1 MSNSKKTSAWGKWIY
16 WFIFSVAVITVYK
29 TLDNFTDVTSW
40 IANLLNVLMP
50 FSMGILIS
58 GLLYIPAKKI
68 ENLYRKPKNKF
79 LTKISRGLSIL
90 TTYVLVILIIIT
102 AIKFIIPAI
111 SESVTE
117 LLNNLPG
124 YYNEATKAINSIPDN
139 DIISQQDLKDAINN
153 MQNFD
158 LKKYISFESIMEYI
172 KGVINIA
179 TSIFDFFVAVIVSVY
194 ILMERD
200 SILKFAKKALR
211 AFVKNDEKYNLICK
225 YCTAAGDVFFKF
237 LGGQILDAVIVGI
250 ITSIAMIILKIEYAG
265 LLGFVIGLFNL
276 IPYFGAIF
284 AIGIAILVTV
294 FTGGIFQA
302 IWLAIIVILLQQI
315 DANIINPRIIGSSLK
330 VSPILVIF
338 AVTVGGA
345 YFKVLGMFLGVPIA
359 AVIKIILVD
368 YIEYKNRLY
377 EEEKIK
383 EMNKP
388 KRRTATRIKKTVIG
402 EDGTIV
408 EE

>member
-1 MSNSKKTSAWGKWIY
+1 MNSKKTSAWGKWIY

-40 IANLLNVLMP
+40 IANLLNILTP
-50 FSMGILIS
+50 FSMGILIA

-79 LTKISRGLSIL
+79 LTRISRGLSIL
-90 TTYVLVILIIIT
+90 TTYILVILIIIT
-102 AIKFIIPAI
+102 VIKFIIPAI

-117 LLNNLPG
+117 LMNKWPG
-124 YYNEATKAINSIPDN
+124 YYNEAIKSINSIPDN
-139 DIISQQDLKDAINN
+139 DLFTQEDLKDIKNN

-158 LKKYISFESIMEYI
+158 LKKYLSFESIMEYI

-179 TSIFDFFVAVIVSVY
+179 TGIFDFFVAIIMSVY
-194 ILMERD
+194 ILMERE

-211 AFVKNDEKYNLICK
+211 AIVKNDEKYNLICK
-225 YCTAAGDVFFKF
+225 YCTVAGDVFFKF

-250 ITSIAMIILKIEYAG
+250 ITSIAMMLLKIEYAG

-302 IWLAIIVILLQQI
+302 IWLAIIVVLLQQI

-368 YIEYKNRLY
+368 YVDYKNRVY

-402 EDGTIV
+402 EDGTV
-408 EE
+408 SEE

>member
-1 MSNSKKTSAWGKWIY
+1 MNSKKTSAWGKWIY

-40 IANLLNVLMP
+40 IANLLSILTP
-50 FSMGILIS
+50 FSMGILIA

-68 ENLYRKPKNKF
+68 ENLYRKPKSKF

-90 TTYVLVILIIIT
+90 TTYILVILIIIT

-111 SESVTE
+111 SESVAE
-117 LLNNLPG
+117 LMNKWPG
-124 YYNEATKAINSIPDN
+124 YYNEAIKSINSIPDN
-139 DIISQQDLKDAINN
+139 DLFTQEDLKEIKKN

-158 LKKYISFESIMEYI
+158 LKKYLSFESIMEYI

-179 TSIFDFFVAVIVSVY
+179 TGIFDFFVAIIMSIY

-200 SILKFAKKALR
+200 SILSFAKKALR
-211 AFVKNDEKYNLICK
+211 AIVKNDEKYNLICK
-225 YCTAAGDVFFKF
+225 YCSAAGDVFFKF
-237 LGGQILDAVIVGI
+237 LGGQIVDAVIVGI
-250 ITSIAMIILKIEYAG
+250 ITSIAMMLLQIEYAG

-284 AIGIAILVTV
+284 AVGIAILVTV
-294 FTGGIFQA
+294 FTGGIFKA
-302 IWLAIIVILLQQI
+302 IWLAVIVILLQQI

-368 YIEYKNRLY
+368 YVDYKNRVY

-402 EDGTIV
+402 EDGTII